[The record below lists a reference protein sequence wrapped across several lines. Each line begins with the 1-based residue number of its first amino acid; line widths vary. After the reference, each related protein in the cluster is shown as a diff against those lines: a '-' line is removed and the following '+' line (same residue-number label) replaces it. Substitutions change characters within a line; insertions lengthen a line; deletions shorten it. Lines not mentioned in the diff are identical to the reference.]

1 MTSETPSGGYRPPP
15 LLSRHDPT
23 NSGIPVPDAEDLA
36 FGASGIA
43 RGEGAMA
50 RSRHGHNGSFAT
62 SRRHFLQ
69 QGAVIGSAAIASGF
83 VHSAG
88 AVDSGPK
95 NLPPNVPEWMK
106 VPGDPMG
113 SQPYGAPSPFEKDV
127 VKNISK
133 NLRQYLSASG
143 RTPLQD
149 LDGII
154 TPNGLF
160 YERHHAGVPTID
172 PAQHRLM
179 LHGLVD
185 RPMIFTMED
194 IRRFPSVSR
203 VHFLE
208 CSGNPGYKKPYGT
221 TASDLVGLLSCAEW
235 TGVSMKLVLQEA
247 ALQPEAKWV
256 VAEGAD
262 AAAMTRSIPIEK
274 CLDDAM
280 IVYSQNGERL
290 RPQQG
295 YPLRLILPGFEGNMN
310 IKWLR
315 RLHVTAEPAFARD
328 ETSKYT
334 DLLANGTAR
343 EFSFVMEAKSIIL
356 RPSGGQRLASTG
368 FQEITGIAWSG
379 RGKIRRV
386 DVSVD
391 DGRNWQEAPL
401 QEPIMTRALT
411 RFRLPWHWD
420 GRPAVIQSR
429 AIDETGYV
437 QPTLAELI
445 AERGENFFY
454 HNNAI
459 WPWRISAEGEVS
471 NAAND
476 SND

>member
-1 MTSETPSGGYRPPP
+1 MQ
-15 LLSRHDPT
+15 T
-23 NSGIPVPDAEDLA
+23 NEQTRMLMPESADVLKDQID
-36 FGASGIA
+36 
-43 RGEGAMA
+43 
-50 RSRHGHNGSFAT
+50 T
-62 SRRHFLQ
+62 SRRRLLRSA
-69 QGAVIGSAAIASGF
+69 AVIGGAAL
-83 VHSAG
+83 AG
-88 AVDSGPK
+88 GVTGRSDAAPTDTS

-113 SQPYGAPSPFEKDV
+113 SQPYGTPSPFENGV

-133 NLRQYLSASG
+133 SLPQYLSASG

-179 LHGLVD
+179 LHGLVE

-194 IRRFPSVSR
+194 IRRFPSESHI
-203 VHFLE
+203 HFLE
-208 CSGNPGYKKPYGT
+208 CSGNPGYKKPYGK

-235 TGVSMKLVLQEA
+235 TGVKLKLVLQEA
-247 ALQPEAKWV
+247 GLRPDAKWV

-262 AAAMTRSIPIEK
+262 AAALMRSIPIEK

-280 IVYSQNGERL
+280 LVYSQNGERL

-315 RLHVTAEPAFARD
+315 RLHVTAEPAYSRE
-328 ETSKYT
+328 ETSKYS
-334 DLLANGTAR
+334 DLMPDGTAR
-343 EFSFVMEAKSIIL
+343 EFTFYMEAKSIIT
-356 RPSGGQRLASTG
+356 RPSGGQRLTQQG
-368 FQEITGIAWSG
+368 FHEISGIAWSG

-391 DGRNWQEAPL
+391 DGKSWQEAQL
-401 QEPIMTRALT
+401 QEPILTRALT

-420 GRPAVIQSR
+420 GEPTVMQSR

-437 QPTLAELI
+437 QPTLAELL
-445 AERGENFFY
+445 AVRGENYFY

-459 WPWRISAEGEVS
+459 WPWRIAADGEVG
-471 NAAND
+471 NAANE
-476 SND
+476 